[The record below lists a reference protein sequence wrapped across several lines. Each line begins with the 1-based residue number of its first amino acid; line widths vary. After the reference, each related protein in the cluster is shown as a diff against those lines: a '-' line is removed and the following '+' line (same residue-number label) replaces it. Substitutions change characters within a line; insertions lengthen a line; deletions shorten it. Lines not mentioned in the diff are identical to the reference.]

1 MAQDGV
7 ASADLQEDPALNAEA
22 HPAPSPDGPVIDRAA
37 VDTLVRHPEID
48 RAVTIS
54 AKTIVEMHRGHWV
67 MNRLVSDRGR
77 FVLATMM
84 TELHFREGKGG
95 GFTAARLR
103 DLAIA
108 QRVCSPGRVTAF
120 IAAMRLVG
128 FLRPAPSADRR
139 VKRLVPTAQFIDLQ
153 RERMAGM
160 FLARAVVRPH
170 DDTAALDDPWVLG
183 GMMSFMLRRY
193 VQGFRLGIEV
203 PELRNVMDRDVGIP
217 LTLCVV
223 LDDLEG
229 RKSNIAP
236 LARRFSVSRSHVL
249 TVIREL
255 AAENLIEQSGARG
268 GFRGTPLLMAAVR
281 RMFATAYL
289 LQEEGIVYAKA
300 WAATADRSGENAA
313 AEPPPVKT
321 ASEPRT

>member
-1 MAQDGV
+1 MSAQAYPD
-7 ASADLQEDPALNAEA
+7 DL
-22 HPAPSPDGPVIDRAA
+22 PDGPVIDRAE
-37 VDTLVRHPEID
+37 VDRLVCHPDID
-48 RAVTIS
+48 RAITVS

-108 QRVCSPGRVTAF
+108 EAVCSPGRVTAF

-139 VKRLVPTAQFIDLQ
+139 AKRLVPTTQFIDLQ
-153 RERMAGM
+153 RERMTGM
-160 FLARAVVRPH
+160 FLARAIVRPH
-170 DDTAALDDPWVLG
+170 DDVAALEDPWVLG
-183 GMMSFMLRRY
+183 GMMSFMLKRY
-193 VQGFRLGIEV
+193 VQGFRIAIEV
-203 PELRNVMDRDVGIP
+203 PALRHVMDRDVGIP

-223 LDDLEG
+223 LNDLEG
-229 RKSNIAP
+229 RQSNIAP

-255 AAENLIEQSGARG
+255 SAENLIEQSSARG
-268 GFRGTPLLMAAVR
+268 GFRGTPLLLEAAR
-281 RMFATAYL
+281 RFFATAYL
-289 LQEEGIVYAKA
+289 LQEEGIVHAKA
-300 WAATADRSGENAA
+300 WAARADRSGEIAA
-313 AEPPPVKT
+313 AEPPAVKS
-321 ASEPRT
+321 ASAPRR